1 MRPLEGASLCWC
13 ALFKSQ
19 CFCFIMSRL
28 LCWLCYKI
36 ASPNLKGI
44 VKHMAAVHAHDPIF
58 HIYCGIGGCARTYT
72 NFYSFKKHLYRR
84 HRESLEMAGPFTTT
98 SENPS
103 THTGGVGTDETLWD
117 AGDSDV
123 QPELEQGS
131 NTFTRFQQKKQ
142 MALFLLKTKEVRKF
156 SKLLWRGSL
165 KISPLFFRKQYVA

>member
-1 MRPLEGASLCWC
+1 
-13 ALFKSQ
+13 
-19 CFCFIMSRL
+19 
-28 LCWLCYKI
+28 
-36 ASPNLKGI
+36 
-44 VKHMAAVHAHDPIF
+44 
-58 HIYCGIGGCARTYT
+58 
-72 NFYSFKKHLYRR
+72 
-84 HRESLEMAGPFTTT
+84 MAGPFTTT